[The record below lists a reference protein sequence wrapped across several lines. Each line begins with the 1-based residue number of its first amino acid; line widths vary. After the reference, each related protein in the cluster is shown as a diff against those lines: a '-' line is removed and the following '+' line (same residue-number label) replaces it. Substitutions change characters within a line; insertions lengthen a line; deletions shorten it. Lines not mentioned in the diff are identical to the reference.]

1 MGLNIT
7 PFVASHTTG
16 IKNLIVPIQ
25 QNEFSI
31 SISYDD
37 QPDLQDI
44 PGFYQ
49 TDNGGFWVALDETKG
64 DAKGSECVVGCIALK
79 DIGNNQAA
87 LRKMFVAQSHRGPSA
102 DRDIGVAA
110 MLLER
115 LLAHAKI
122 QGLGEIYLGTT
133 AKFLAAHRFYEK
145 NGFALVD
152 ENNPPPAFPRMD
164 VDTRFYK
171 IGL

>member
-1 MGLNIT
+1 MDLNIT
-7 PFVASHTTG
+7 PFVASHSAG
-16 IKNLIVPIQ
+16 VKDLIVPIQ
-25 QNEFSI
+25 QNEFGI

-37 QPDLQDI
+37 QPDLKDI

-49 TDNGGFWVALDETKG
+49 VGSGGFWVALDETKG
-64 DAKGSECVVGCIALK
+64 DKCVVGCIALK

-87 LRKMFVAQSHRGPSA
+87 LRKMFVAQSHRGQGIGMG
-102 DRDIGVAA
+102 IGVAA

-115 LLAHAKI
+115 LMAHAKT

-152 ENNPPPAFPRMD
+152 ENNLPTAFPRMD